1 MFCSKC
7 GKEIND
13 NVKFCPNCGNAIGKE
28 DSPNTSSSTIINSN
42 NSNNEI
48 FIQGYRCAED
58 TPYYAFTYFLPLAI
72 LLLGVWIWEY
82 TGFGVVIA
90 LVGFVLAFFIRK
102 IFKRSIKYDSST
114 KSFIKNPSCKLK
126 FAIRSISLDKIQK
139 VRIRYVKKGYLDGQ
153 YSLNDMGKF
162 YVISFDSTNKEESL
176 SVWSI
181 KKGNLDDFIPII
193 ENAFNENGISIQIDR
208 NDTLMTGKEFKDGK

>member
-181 KKGNLDDFIPII
+181 KKGNLDNFIPII

>member
-13 NVKFCPNCGNAIGKE
+13 NVKFCPNCGNTIGE
-28 DSPNTSSSTIINSN
+28 NVVSTAPINSN
-42 NSNNEI
+42 ISSNEI
-48 FIQGYRCAED
+48 FIEGYRCAED
-58 TPYYAFTYFLPLAI
+58 TAYYAFTYFLPLAI
-72 LLLGVWIWEY
+72 LLLGIWIWQY
-82 TGFGVVIA
+82 SGFGLVLA
-90 LVGFVLAFFIRK
+90 LCGFVLAFVIRI
-102 IFKRSIKYDSST
+102 IFKRSIKYDSFT
-114 KSFIKNPSCKLK
+114 KSFVKNPSSKLK
-126 FAIRSISLDKIQK
+126 FAIKSISLDKIQK

-162 YVISFDSTNKEESL
+162 YVISFDSANKEESL

-193 ENAFNENGISIQIDR
+193 ENAFNENSLSIQIDR
-208 NDTLMTGKEFKDGK
+208 NDTLMSGKDFKDGK

>member
-181 KKGNLDDFIPII
+181 KKETLII
-193 ENAFNENGISIQIDR
+193 LFQ
-208 NDTLMTGKEFKDGK
+208 L